1 MTGEENPM
9 DVNRMLARGM
19 DIARADVAA
28 RPTILDDV
36 LAGARRRRRR
46 HRVVLTLAAGLVT
59 VTALAGVA
67 AIQQD
72 GEPPA
77 QVVLA
82 GPTTTPSTPA
92 VPLNDPS
99 AVVALRERAPLPS
112 CGTYRLGQDQTPD
125 PAAGACLAAALR
137 SPDRGAE
144 LVVSRPS
151 IAGDPILTYY
161 RDVPGSPDLE
171 VFIDAPPDLFA
182 PQNVFR
188 LTCTDF
194 IATSL
199 AVTGCSGPQQSGVPT
214 AVDPAS
220 ARTLIAA
227 LHAFAAAPGPETFS
241 QLPLAPQVQLGLGTQ
256 LLRTVRASDLA
267 DPAAWVVKVGP
278 KGYAGREG
286 TFNILEFLDAP
297 TAYQLV
303 LGAQTRPCTS
313 VPRPAPKEVADL
325 LRVSTSPVLA
335 AFCLEFSTVDLFVRD
350 GVVAAITLGLGA
362 P

>member
-1 MTGEENPM
+1 M
-9 DVNRMLARGM
+9 DVNQMLARGM

-82 GPTTTPSTPA
+82 GPTATPSTPA
-92 VPLNDPS
+92 VEQND
-99 AVVALRERAPLPS
+99 ATAAEAFRERAPLPS
-112 CGTYRLGQDQTPD
+112 CGTYVLGQDETPD

-151 IAGDPILTYY
+151 IAEDPFVTYY
-161 RDVPGSPDLE
+161 RDVPGSPNVE
-171 VFIDAPPDLFA
+171 VFIDPPPDLF
-182 PQNVFR
+182 PLQKVVR

-199 AVTGCSGPQQSGVPT
+199 AVTDCSKPQEVVVPA
-214 AVDPAS
+214 AVDPAGMAS
-220 ARTLIAA
+220 EPKLVAA

-241 QLPLAPQVQLGLGTQ
+241 QLPLAPQVQLGLGTE
-256 LLRTVRASDLA
+256 LLRTVPASDLA
-267 DPAAWVVKVGP
+267 DPAAWVVEVGP
-278 KGYAGREG
+278 KGYAGRG
-286 TFNILEFLDAP
+286 GAFNILEFLDAP

-303 LGAQTRPCTS
+303 LGPQTRPCTS
-313 VPRPAPKEVADL
+313 VPRPAPKDVADL
-325 LRVSTSPVLA
+325 LRVSTRPVLSPT
-335 AFCLEFSTVDLFVRD
+335 CLDVSTVDLFVRD